1 MESTAGIKAVR
12 NVGRRQFIEN
22 LNVVLTLAVDY
33 SIEDGNKFS
42 SFQDCCGLSDYRQC
56 LQSKAYT
63 KVFSET
69 KQRIILVT
77 DYRSMTTVKLFFEIN
92 LLVKCSMSYQYY

>member
-1 MESTAGIKAVR
+1 MESAAGIKAVR
-12 NVGRRQFIEN
+12 NVGGRQFIEN
-22 LNVVLTLAVDY
+22 LNVVLTLAMDY

-42 SFQDCCGLSDYRQC
+42 FFQDCCGLSAYQQG

-77 DYRSMTTVKLFFEIN
+77 DYRSITTVKLFFEIN
-92 LLVKCSMSYQYY
+92 LLVKCSMSYHYY

>member
-12 NVGRRQFIEN
+12 SVGRRQFIEN

-33 SIEDGNKFS
+33 SIKDSNTFS
-42 SFQDCCGLSDYRQC
+42 FSQDCYGLSVYQQC

-63 KVFSET
+63 NSFSET
-69 KQRIILVT
+69 KQRFILVT
-77 DYRSMTTVKLFFEIN
+77 DYRSVTTVKLFFEIN
-92 LLVKCSMSYQYY
+92 LLVKCCMSYQYY